1 MRLAV
6 KISGNQETR
15 LRELAARRGEE
26 DFSKLVEEAIDLY
39 LAHSH
44 SRNPGH
50 SLTPQEAAL
59 TLDRLRQEI
68 GPLGFPVRDLIDD
81 GRHR

>member
-26 DFSKLVEEAIDLY
+26 DFAKLVEEAIDLY
-39 LAHSH
+39 LAQYPQ
-44 SRNPGH
+44 RA
-50 SLTPQEAAL
+50 SLTPQEAAM
-59 TLDRLRQEI
+59 TLDRLREEI
-68 GPLGFPVRDLIDD
+68 GPIGFPVRDLIDD
-81 GRHR
+81 GRYR

>member
-39 LAHSH
+39 LAQSPH
-44 SRNPGH
+44 RNTP
-50 SLTPQEAAL
+50 TPQEAAM
-59 TLDRLRQEI
+59 TLDRLREEI
-68 GPLGFPVRDLIDD
+68 GPIGFPVRDLIDD
-81 GRHR
+81 GRRR

>member
-39 LAHSH
+39 LAQCPP
-44 SRNPGH
+44 RNPP
-50 SLTPQEAAL
+50 TPQEAAK
-59 TLDRLRQEI
+59 TLDRLREEI

>member
-6 KISGNQETR
+6 KISGNQKTR

-39 LAHSH
+39 LAQCPPG
-44 SRNPGH
+44 NPP
-50 SLTPQEAAL
+50 TPQEAAR
-59 TLDRLRQEI
+59 TLDYLREEI

>member
-39 LAHSH
+39 LAQSH
-44 SRNPGH
+44 PRNP
-50 SLTPQEAAL
+50 LTPREAAMA
-59 TLDRLRQEI
+59 LDRLREEI
-68 GPLGFPVRDLIDD
+68 GPLGFPIRDLVDD